1 MPHYKPKTTP
11 IVPASSRMR
20 SFDYVVDGC
29 VAPGTVEC
37 LPEKSIFGSQGL
49 KKRKKDRPS
58 RRILR
63 GFCTSGQKQ
72 KNAALLSRTM
82 GRSPI
87 ASEQAKAH
95 QKLHAAH
102 LFDSLYDRRC
112 PQGSGRDVAC

>member
-11 IVPASSRMR
+11 IVPASSPMR

-49 KKRKKDRPS
+49 KKRKKARPS
-58 RRILR
+58 RRILH
-63 GFCTSGQKQ
+63 GFCTRGQKQ

-82 GRSPI
+82 GGSPI
-87 ASEQAKAH
+87 ASEQVKAH
-95 QKLHAAH
+95 QKQHEAH
-102 LFDSLYDRRC
+102 LSDSLYDSRC
-112 PQGSGRDVAC
+112 PQGGRWP